1 MSRFTNPT
9 SDLSSFL
16 LFDWLVGD
24 LAESEQIE
32 VDPTKMSPNFFY
44 PWGM

>member
-1 MSRFTNPT
+1 MSRLTNPT

-32 VDPTKMSPNFFY
+32 VGHTNNVP
-44 PWGM
+44 